1 MPGNSQIAFE
11 FDETKPAAV
20 DAVVF
25 SAPKDVVQF
34 IAPKTKT
41 KRGRKSLKDMVSD
54 AEMVQVPP
62 DEELSKKLYYSI
74 GEVGAMFNLN
84 PSSLRYWETEFKHIT
99 PRKNK
104 KGDRFYTVADIK
116 KLQLIYFL
124 LRQRKYTI
132 EGAKD
137 YIKKY
142 KDDSLLRYDLIK
154 SLQEVKSFLLTIK
167 ADL

>member
-1 MPGNSQIAFE
+1 MPSDSQIAFE
-11 FDETKPAAV
+11 FEDIKP
-20 DAVVF
+20 DIK
-25 SAPKDVVQF
+25 PLPTQKDVIQF
-34 IAPKTKT
+34 VASKPKT
-41 KRGRKSLKDMVSD
+41 KRGRKSLKEMVSD
-54 AEMVQVPP
+54 AEMIQLPP
-62 DEELSKKLYYSI
+62 DEELNKKLYYSI
-74 GEVGAMFNLN
+74 GEVGIMFNLN
-84 PSSLRYWETEFKHIT
+84 PSSLRYWETEFKTIT

-104 KGDRFYTVADIK
+104 KGDRFYTVAEIK

>member
-1 MPGNSQIAFE
+1 MQIAF
-11 FDETKPAAV
+11 D
-20 DAVVF
+20 F
-25 SAPKDVVQF
+25 SEQAPK
-34 IAPKTKT
+34 PKPSPKKEKTKKIPT

-54 AEMVQVPP
+54 AEMITLPP
-62 DEELSKKLYYSI
+62 EEDLRKKLYYNI
-74 GEVGAMFNLN
+74 GEVSEMFGLN
-84 PSSLRYWETEFKHIT
+84 PSSLRFWETEFGHLR

-104 KGDRFYTVADIK
+104 KGDRFYSVEEIK
-116 KLQLIYFL
+116 KIQLIFFL

-142 KDDSLLRYDLIK
+142 KNDATERFELVQN
-154 SLQEVKSFLLTIK
+154 LQQLKSFLLGLK

>member
-1 MPGNSQIAFE
+1 MSSNSQIAFE
-11 FDETKPAAV
+11 FDETNPAPAA
-20 DAVVF
+20 
-25 SAPKDVVQF
+25 APVLPVQKDVVQF
-34 IAPKTKT
+34 MAVKPKT
-41 KRGRKSLKDMVSD
+41 KRGRKSIKDMVSE
-54 AEMVQVPP
+54 AEMVQLPP

-74 GEVGAMFNLN
+74 GEVGVMFNLN

-104 KGDRFYTVADIK
+104 KGDRFYTITDIK

>member
-1 MPGNSQIAFE
+1 MQIAF
-11 FDETKPAAV
+11 D
-20 DAVVF
+20 F
-25 SAPKDVVQF
+25 SEQAPK
-34 IAPKTKT
+34 PKPSPKKEKTKKT
-41 KRGRKSLKDMVSD
+41 PAKRGRKSLKEMVSE
-54 AEMVQVPP
+54 AEMISLPP
-62 DEELSKKLYYSI
+62 DEELRKKHYYNI
-74 GEVGAMFNLN
+74 GEVSKMFGLN
-84 PSSLRYWETEFKHIT
+84 PSSLRFWETEFSHIR

-104 KGDRFYTVADIK
+104 KGDRFYSVEEIK

-142 KDDSLLRYDLIK
+142 KDDATVRFELVQKLK
-154 SLQEVKSFLLTIK
+154 ELQSFLLNLK

>member
-1 MPGNSQIAFE
+1 MQIAF
-11 FDETKPAAV
+11 D
-20 DAVVF
+20 F
-25 SAPKDVVQF
+25 SEQAPK
-34 IAPKTKT
+34 PKSSPKKEKLKKIPA
-41 KRGRKSLKDMVSD
+41 KRGRKSLKDMVSE
-54 AEMVQVPP
+54 AEMISLPP
-62 DEELSKKLYYSI
+62 DEELRKKHYYNI
-74 GEVGAMFNLN
+74 GEVSKMFGLN
-84 PSSLRYWETEFKHIT
+84 PSSLRFWETEFSHIR

-104 KGDRFYTVADIK
+104 KGDRFYSVEEIK

-142 KDDSLLRYDLIK
+142 KDDATVRFELAQKLK
-154 SLQEVKSFLLTIK
+154 ELQSFLLNLK